1 MAICEHCG
9 AEIAR
14 GKWCSDKCR
23 MAAKRRTNPNTKPE
37 QKANT
42 DKPEQKANKPVVS
55 NSAASLIAEARGRAG
70 HRLMPEDVESVPD
83 DQMWRYTRHLNP
95 EEAAKWFRVHRPQWC
110 STAKPGE
117 PDYPQECIGGVCQTC
132 GADTELKS
140 ITCCHACVSAKY
152 KEAV

>member
-1 MAICEHCG
+1 
-9 AEIAR
+9 
-14 GKWCSDKCR
+14 
-23 MAAKRRTNPNTKPE
+23 
-37 QKANT
+37 
-42 DKPEQKANKPVVS
+42 
-55 NSAASLIAEARGRAG
+55 
-70 HRLMPEDVESVPD
+70 MPEDVKSIPVG
-83 DQMWRYTRHLNP
+83 QFWRYTRHLSP

-152 KEAV
+152 KEAS